1 MTLPANLR
9 FKSNHRFKILH
20 FSDIHRKDGS
30 PHEARLISAI
40 ERIGAH
46 ASSNFARVRRTL
58 NPGSVGNRTCK
69 KLPIYPLR
77 PRWVERF
84 VRSEISPACRAKSG
98 SAPHAITLDR
108 ATRNAPPGTHSTSV
122 KPSFVA
128 LLPPPKNPLRYQR
141 PCHWIISSAR
151 PTSTPSARQG

>member
-9 FKSNHRFKILH
+9 FNSNRRFKILH
-20 FSDIHRKDGS
+20 FSDIHWKDGS
-30 PHEARLISAI
+30 PHVARLISAI

-46 ASSNFARVRRTL
+46 GSSKVARARRTL
-58 NPGSVGNRTCK
+58 NPESVRNRARK
-69 KLPIYPLR
+69 KLPIYSLR
-77 PRWVERF
+77 PRWVERS
-84 VRSEISPACRAKSG
+84 VWSKISPACRLKSG
-98 SAPHAITLDR
+98 SAPHSITLDR
-108 ATRNAPPGTHSTSV
+108 TTRKAPPGTHSTSV

-141 PCHWIISSAR
+141 PCHWIISPAR